1 MRFVADFIG
10 ALREAGMPVSPAES
24 LDALK
29 AIKLLGLDSRQTCKS
44 VLALTL
50 VKRQVDQ
57 AMYEELFDLYFA
69 SVDKAK
75 ETENE
80 IKKQDA
86 NKEFSENSLLAQS
99 DVGDNKNN
107 TQSPDS
113 SDADKSDA
121 EQANAGSALGQALSQ
136 DKDMSLAI
144 IQAAAA
150 EKLSSIVL
158 FTQKNYFAYKIMQRL
173 GDDLLSAEIRSKSSS
188 PEQKNSLEQESSH
201 ENKSSLEHTRT
212 QRKLIKS
219 RARLLD
225 QVKDYVEQ
233 QYMIYAQHKGLKY
246 REEYL
251 QQAKLSQ
258 LERLDF
264 KLMQSLVHRAARKL
278 ASQHSRR
285 RLTRKRGQL
294 DVRKTIAANAAF
306 DGALFHTRW
315 KATRIE
321 RPKIVAICDV
331 SGSVSS
337 VARFLLLFLYSLQ
350 DVMPKVRSFVFASDM
365 IEVTELFKHE
375 GIELALEDIMKRW
388 GGLST
393 NYAKALEG
401 FQSQA
406 LASINKKTTVIMLG
420 DARNNQGD
428 GRVDI
433 WEKVFRRSKRVLW
446 LNPEHRNSW
455 DTGDSIMSEYS
466 PWCGSVEPCRNLKDI
481 ERFFSR
487 LLKYS

>member
-1 MRFVADFIG
+1 VRFVADFIG
-10 ALREAGMPVSPAES
+10 ALREAGLHVSPAES

-29 AIKLLGLDSRQTCKS
+29 AIKLLGLESRQTSKT

-50 VKRQVDQ
+50 VKRQADQ
-57 AMYEELFDLYFA
+57 VIYEELFDLYFA
-69 SVDKAK
+69 GVGKAK
-75 ETENE
+75 TS
-80 IKKQDA
+80 IKESNKA
-86 NKEFSENSLLAQS
+86 SNKE
-99 DVGDNKNN
+99 
-107 TQSPDS
+107 
-113 SDADKSDA
+113 ADKSESESSENA
-121 EQANAGSALGQALSQ
+121 QEAKNNPHSSQADMSDGEGMQTSPSSSLGKALSKN
-136 DKDMSLAI
+136 KDMSLAI
-144 IQAAAA
+144 TQAAID

-173 GDDLLSAEIRSKSSS
+173 GDDLLSTEIRAAANS
-188 PEQKNSLEQESSH
+188 PEHKR
-201 ENKSSLEHTRT
+201 K
-212 QRKLIKS
+212 QRELIKS

-233 QYMIYAQHKGLKY
+233 QYGIFAQHKGLKY

-258 LERLDF
+258 LDRLDY
-264 KLMQSLVHRAARKL
+264 KLMQRLVQRAARKL
-278 ASQHSRR
+278 ASQHSRK

-331 SGSVSS
+331 SGSVSR
-337 VARFLLLFLYSLQ
+337 VARFLLLFLYSMQ
-350 DVMPKVRSFVFASDM
+350 DVMPKVRSFVFASEM
-365 IEVTELFKHE
+365 IQVTELFKQQ
-375 GIELALEDIMKRW
+375 GIELALEEIMKRW

-393 NYAKALEG
+393 DYGKALAG

-406 LASINKKTTVIMLG
+406 LASIDKKTTVIMLG

-428 GRVDI
+428 GRTDI
-433 WEKVFRRSKRVLW
+433 WEKVFRQSKRVLW

-455 DTGDSIMSEYS
+455 DTGDSIMSEYA

-481 ERFFSR
+481 ERIFSR

>member
-10 ALREAGMPVSPAES
+10 ALREAGLQVSPAES

-29 AIKLLGLDSRQTCKS
+29 AIKLLGLESRETSKT

-50 VKRQVDQ
+50 VKRQADQ
-57 AMYEELFDLYFA
+57 VIYEELFDLYFA
-69 SVDKAK
+69 GVGKANATNKEADKELNK
-75 ETENE
+75 EADKNE
-80 IKKQDA
+80 I
-86 NKEFSENSLLAQS
+86 ESSENALEA
-99 DVGDNKNN
+99 KNN
-107 TQSPDS
+107 PNSSQADMSDGEGMQTSPS
-113 SDADKSDA
+113 SS
-121 EQANAGSALGQALSQ
+121 LGQALGKN
-136 DKDMSLAI
+136 KDMSLAI
-144 IQAAAA
+144 TQAAID

-173 GDDLLSAEIRSKSSS
+173 GDDLLSTEIRADANSPEHKSS
-188 PEQKNSLEQESSH
+188 PEHKR
-201 ENKSSLEHTRT
+201 K
-212 QRKLIKS
+212 QRELIKS

-233 QYMIYAQHKGLKY
+233 QYGIFAQHKGLKY

-258 LERLDF
+258 LDRLDY
-264 KLMQSLVHRAARKL
+264 KLMQRLVQRAARKL
-278 ASQHSRR
+278 ASQHSRK

-331 SGSVSS
+331 SGSVSR
-337 VARFLLLFLYSLQ
+337 VARFLLLFLYSMQ
-350 DVMPKVRSFVFASDM
+350 DVMPKVRSFVFASEM
-365 IEVTELFKHE
+365 IEVTELFKQQ
-375 GIELALEDIMKRW
+375 GIELALEEIMKRW

-393 NYAKALEG
+393 DYGKALAG

-406 LASINKKTTVIMLG
+406 LASIDKKTTVIMLG

-428 GRVDI
+428 GRTDI
-433 WEKVFRRSKRVLW
+433 WEKVFRQSKRVLW
-446 LNPEHRNSW
+446 LNPEQRNSW
-455 DTGDSIMSEYS
+455 DSGDSIMSEYS
-466 PWCGSVEPCRNLKDI
+466 PWCSSIEPCRNLKDI
-481 ERFFSR
+481 ERIFSR

>member
-10 ALREAGMPVSPAES
+10 ALRAAGLPVSPAES

-29 AIKLLGLDSRQTCKS
+29 AIKLLGLDSRETCKS

-57 AMYEELFDLYFA
+57 EVYEELFDLYFA
-69 SVDKAK
+69 SVERAKDAEKVLDKEADK
-75 ETENE
+75 
-80 IKKQDA
+80 DA
-86 NKEFSENSLLAQS
+86 PSEMSLKVQNDQTDAADNNSSPQS
-99 DVGDNKNN
+99 L
-107 TQSPDS
+107 DS
-113 SDADKSDA
+113 SEANKSDA
-121 EQANAGSALGQALSQ
+121 AQANASSALGQDLSQ

-144 IQAAAA
+144 TQAAAA

-173 GDDLLSAEIRSKSSS
+173 GDDALSTEIRTVG
-188 PEQKNSLEQESSH
+188 NSLEQ
-201 ENKSSLEHTRT
+201 KDSLERIKTL
-212 QRKLIKS
+212 RKLIKA

-258 LERLDF
+258 LDQLDF
-264 KLMQSLVHRAARKL
+264 KLMQRLVQRAARKL

-331 SGSVSS
+331 SGSVSA

-365 IEVTELFKHE
+365 IEVTELFKQE
-375 GIELALEDIMKRW
+375 GIELALEEIMKRW

-393 NYAKALEG
+393 NYARALED

-406 LASINKKTTVIMLG
+406 LASIDKNTTVIMLG

-428 GRVDI
+428 GRADI
-433 WEKVFRRSKRVLW
+433 WEKVFRKSKRVLW

-487 LLKYS
+487 LLKHS

>member
-1 MRFVADFIG
+1 VRFVADFIG
-10 ALREAGMPVSPAES
+10 ALREAGLQVSPAES

-29 AIKLLGLDSRQTCKS
+29 AIKLLGLESRETSKT

-50 VKRQVDQ
+50 VKRQADQ
-57 AMYEELFDLYFA
+57 VIYEELFDLYFA
-69 SVDKAK
+69 GVEKAK
-75 ETENE
+75 
-80 IKKQDA
+80 A
-86 NKEFSENSLLAQS
+86 SNKEAIKTS
-99 DVGDNKNN
+99 NKASNKE
-107 TQSPDS
+107 
-113 SDADKSDA
+113 ADKSESESSENALDA
-121 EQANAGSALGQALSQ
+121 KSNSSSSQADMSDGEGMQISPSSSLGQALGKN
-136 DKDMSLAI
+136 KDMSLAI
-144 IQAAAA
+144 TQAAID

-173 GDDLLSAEIRSKSSS
+173 GDEALSTEIRADANSPEHKSS
-188 PEQKNSLEQESSH
+188 PEHKR
-201 ENKSSLEHTRT
+201 K

-233 QYMIYAQHKGLKY
+233 QYGIFAQHKGLKY

-258 LERLDF
+258 LDRLDY
-264 KLMQSLVHRAARKL
+264 KLMQRLVQRAARKL
-278 ASQHSRR
+278 ASQHSRK

-331 SGSVSS
+331 SGSVSR
-337 VARFLLLFLYSLQ
+337 VARFLLLFLYSMQ
-350 DVMPKVRSFVFASDM
+350 DVMPKVRSFVFASEM
-365 IEVTELFKHE
+365 IEVTELFKQQ
-375 GIELALEDIMKRW
+375 GIELALEEIMKRW

-393 NYAKALEG
+393 DYGKALAG

-406 LASINKKTTVIMLG
+406 LASIDKKTTVIMLG

-428 GRVDI
+428 GRTDI
-433 WEKVFRRSKRVLW
+433 WEKVFRQSKRVLW
-446 LNPEHRNSW
+446 LNPEQRNSW
-455 DTGDSIMSEYS
+455 DSGDSIMSEYS
-466 PWCGSVEPCRNLKDI
+466 PWCSSVEPCRNLKDI
-481 ERFFSR
+481 ERIFSR

>member
-1 MRFVADFIG
+1 VRFVADFIG
-10 ALREAGMPVSPAES
+10 ALREAGLPVSPAES

-29 AIKLLGLDSRQTCKS
+29 AIKLLGLQSRETSKT

-50 VKRQVDQ
+50 VKRQSDQ
-57 AMYEELFDLYFA
+57 VIYEELFDLYFT
-69 SVDKAK
+69 SVEKAK
-75 ETENE
+75 
-80 IKKQDA
+80 
-86 NKEFSENSLLAQS
+86 KEDQNGIEPSENSQAAQNEPT
-99 DVGDNKNN
+99 DAGANEGD
-107 TQSPDS
+107 TQSSDS
-113 SDADKSDA
+113 SEANSSDGSKA
-121 EQANAGSALGQALSQ
+121 SASSALGQALE
-136 DKDMSLAI
+136 KGEDMSLAI
-144 IQAAAA
+144 AEAAVA

-158 FTQKNYFAYKIMQRL
+158 FTQKNHFAYKIMQRL
-173 GDDLLSAEIRSKSSS
+173 GDEALSSEILAETNS
-188 PEQKNSLEQESSH
+188 PEQKNSPERKNSPEQ
-201 ENKSSLEHTRT
+201 KKR
-212 QRKLIKS
+212 QRELTKS
-219 RARLLD
+219 RARLFD

-233 QYMIYAQHKGLKY
+233 QYMVFARNKGLKY
-246 REEYL
+246 REDYL
-251 QQAKLSQ
+251 QQVKLSQ
-258 LERLDF
+258 LERLDYT
-264 KLMQSLVHRAARKL
+264 LMQTLVLKAARKL

-285 RLTRKRGQL
+285 RITRKRGQL

-331 SGSVSS
+331 SGSVSR
-337 VARFLLLFLYSLQ
+337 VARFLLLFLYSVQ

-365 IEVTELFKHE
+365 IEVSPLFKQH
-375 GIELALEDIMKRW
+375 GIELALEEIMKRW
-388 GGLST
+388 GGSST
-393 NYAKALEG
+393 DYGKALEG

-406 LASINKKTTVIMLG
+406 LASIDKKTTVIMLG

-433 WEKVFRRSKRVLW
+433 WEKVFRKSKRVLW

-455 DTGDSIMSEYS
+455 DSGDSIMSEYS

-481 ERFFSR
+481 ERIFSR

>member
-1 MRFVADFIG
+1 MRFVANFIV
-10 ALREAGMPVSPAES
+10 ALREAGLPVSPAES

-29 AIKLLGLDSRQTCKS
+29 AIKLLGLDDRQTCKS

-69 SVDKAK
+69 SVDRAN

-86 NKEFSENSLLAQS
+86 NEQPFEISLEAQR
-99 DVGDNKNN
+99 DVGDNKNSI
-107 TQSPDS
+107 QSPDS
-113 SDADKSDA
+113 SEADRSDAD
-121 EQANAGSALGQALSQ
+121 QVNASSALGQALSQ
-136 DKDMSLAI
+136 EKDMSLAI

-173 GDDLLSAEIRSKSSS
+173 GDDLLSAEIRKKSNSLERANS
-188 PEQKNSLEQESSH
+188 IEQKN
-201 ENKSSLEHTRT
+201 K

-225 QVKDYVEQ
+225 QVRDYVEK
-233 QYMIYAQHKGLKY
+233 QYMVYAQHKGLKY

-258 LERLDF
+258 LDRLDF

-406 LASINKKTTVIMLG
+406 LASIDKKTTVIMLG

>member
-10 ALREAGMPVSPAES
+10 ALREAGLQVSPAES

-29 AIKLLGLDSRQTCKS
+29 AIKLLGLESRETSKT

-50 VKRQVDQ
+50 VKRQSDQ
-57 AMYEELFDLYFA
+57 VIYEELFDLYFA
-69 SVDKAK
+69 SVEKAK
-75 ETENE
+75 V
-80 IKKQDA
+80 A
-86 NKEFSENSLLAQS
+86 NLDEVEPS
-99 DVGDNKNN
+99 DN
-107 TQSPDS
+107 TQ
-113 SDADKSDA
+113 A
-121 EQANAGSALGQALSQ
+121 EQSEQADSDTNKSNKQSLEANEADNSNGSQTSASSALGKALGQ
-136 DKDMSLAI
+136 GQDMSLAI
-144 IQAAAA
+144 AEAAVA

-158 FTQKNYFAYKIMQRL
+158 FTQNNHFVYKIMQRL
-173 GDDLLSAEIRSKSSS
+173 GDAALSNEIRAASNSLEPKKSLEPKTS
-188 PEQKNSLEQESSH
+188 PEQK
-201 ENKSSLEHTRT
+201 KM
-212 QRKLIKS
+212 QRELVKS

-225 QVKDYVEQ
+225 QVKDYVDQ
-233 QYMIYAQHKGLKY
+233 QYMIFARHKGLKY
-246 REEYL
+246 REDYL
-251 QQAKLSQ
+251 QQVKLSQ
-258 LERLDF
+258 LDRLDY
-264 KLMQSLVHRAARKL
+264 KLMQSLVQRAARKL

-306 DGALFHTRW
+306 DGALFNTRW

-331 SGSVSS
+331 SGSVSR

-350 DVMPKVRSFVFASDM
+350 DVMPKVRSFVFASQM
-365 IEVTELFKHE
+365 IEVTGLFKQE
-375 GIELALEDIMKRW
+375 GIELALEEIMKRW

-393 NYAKALEG
+393 DYAQALDD

-406 LASINKKTTVIMLG
+406 LASIDKKTTVIMLG

-428 GRVDI
+428 GRIDI
-433 WEKVFRRSKRVLW
+433 WEKVFRKSKRVLW

-481 ERFFSR
+481 ERIFSR

>member
-1 MRFVADFIG
+1 VRFVADFIG
-10 ALREAGMPVSPAES
+10 ALREAGLQVSPAES

-29 AIKLLGLDSRQTCKS
+29 AIKLLGLESRETSKT

-50 VKRQVDQ
+50 VKRQADQ
-57 AMYEELFDLYFA
+57 VIYEELFDLYFA
-69 SVDKAK
+69 GVGKAK
-75 ETENE
+75 AANE
-80 IKKQDA
+80 ELNNES
-86 NKEFSENSLLAQS
+86 NKE
-99 DVGDNKNN
+99 
-107 TQSPDS
+107 
-113 SDADKSDA
+113 ADKSESESSENALDA
-121 EQANAGSALGQALSQ
+121 KSNPHPSQADMSDGKGIQTSPSSSLGQALSKN
-136 DKDMSLAI
+136 KDMSLAI
-144 IQAAAA
+144 TQAAID

-173 GDDLLSAEIRSKSSS
+173 GDEALSTEIRADANS
-188 PEQKNSLEQESSH
+188 PEHKTSP
-201 ENKSSLEHTRT
+201 EHKRK
-212 QRKLIKS
+212 QRELVNA
-219 RARLLD
+219 RARLFD

-233 QYMIYAQHKGLKY
+233 QYGIFAQHKGLKY

-258 LERLDF
+258 LDRLDY
-264 KLMQSLVHRAARKL
+264 KLMQRLVQRAARKL
-278 ASQHSRR
+278 ASQHSRK

-331 SGSVSS
+331 SGSVSR
-337 VARFLLLFLYSLQ
+337 VARFLLLFLYSMQ
-350 DVMPKVRSFVFASDM
+350 DVMPKVRSFVFASEM
-365 IEVTELFKHE
+365 IEVTELFKQQ
-375 GIELALEDIMKRW
+375 GIELALEEIMKRW

-393 NYAKALEG
+393 DYGKALAG

-406 LASINKKTTVIMLG
+406 LASIDKKTTVIMLG

-428 GRVDI
+428 GRTDI
-433 WEKVFRRSKRVLW
+433 WEKVFRQSKRVLW
-446 LNPEHRNSW
+446 LNPEQRNSW
-455 DTGDSIMSEYS
+455 DSGDSIMSEYS
-466 PWCGSVEPCRNLKDI
+466 PWCSSVEPCRNLKDI
-481 ERFFSR
+481 ERIFSR

>member
-10 ALREAGMPVSPAES
+10 ALREAGLQVSPAES
-24 LDALK
+24 LDALNS
-29 AIKLLGLDSRQTCKS
+29 IKLLGLESRETSKT

-50 VKRQVDQ
+50 VKRQADQ
-57 AMYEELFDLYFA
+57 VIYEELFDLYFA
-69 SVDKAK
+69 SVEKAQK
-75 ETENE
+75 VDLKRDEDE
-80 IKKQDA
+80 D
-86 NKEFSENSLLAQS
+86 
-99 DVGDNKNN
+99 KNN
-107 TQSPDS
+107 VES
-113 SDADKSDA
+113 SDELQISAADQAANSDGL
-121 EQANAGSALGQALSQ
+121 QASASSPLGQALGNNE
-136 DKDMSLAI
+136 DMSLAI
-144 IQAAAA
+144 AQAAVA

-173 GDDLLSAEIRSKSSS
+173 GDDVLGTEIRGETDS
-188 PEQKNSLEQESSH
+188 PEHKKLQQKLV
-201 ENKSSLEHTRT
+201 
-212 QRKLIKS
+212 KS

-225 QVKDYVEQ
+225 QVNDYVEQ
-233 QYMIYAQHKGLKY
+233 QYLIFARHKGQKY
-246 REEYL
+246 RVDYL

-258 LERLDF
+258 LEHLDY
-264 KLMQSLVHRAARKL
+264 KLMQSLVQKAARKL

-285 RLTRKRGQL
+285 RLTRKRGLL

-331 SGSVSS
+331 SGSVSR

-350 DVMPKVRSFVFASDM
+350 DVMPKVRSFVFASEM
-365 IEVTELFKHE
+365 IEVSELFKQQ
-375 GIELALEDIMKRW
+375 GIELALEEIMQRW

-393 NYAKALEG
+393 DYAKALVG

-406 LASINKKTTVIMLG
+406 LASIDKKTTVIMLG

-428 GRVDI
+428 GRIDI
-433 WEKVFRRSKRVLW
+433 WEKVYRKSKRVLW

-455 DTGDSIMSEYS
+455 DSGDSIMSEYS
-466 PWCGSVEPCRNLKDI
+466 PWCSSVEPCRNLKDI
-481 ERFFSR
+481 ERIFSR

>member
-1 MRFVADFIG
+1 VRFVADFIG
-10 ALREAGMPVSPAES
+10 ALREAGLQVSPAES

-29 AIKLLGLDSRQTCKS
+29 AIKLLGLESRETSKT

-50 VKRQVDQ
+50 VKRQADQ
-57 AMYEELFDLYFA
+57 VIYEELFDLYFTG
-69 SVDKAK
+69 VEKAK
-75 ETENE
+75 ELNKELNKELDKDESKSSENTLE
-80 IKKQDA
+80 TKNDQSDAGA
-86 NKEFSENSLLAQS
+86 NKT
-99 DVGDNKNN
+99 N

-113 SDADKSDA
+113 SQVNMSDG
-121 EQANAGSALGQALSQ
+121 EGMQASPSSSLGQALS
-136 DKDMSLAI
+136 KNEDMSLAI
-144 IQAAAA
+144 TQAAMD

-173 GDDLLSAEIRSKSSS
+173 GDDALSAEIRANA
-188 PEQKNSLEQESSH
+188 NSLEHKNSP
-201 ENKSSLEHTRT
+201 EHKRK
-212 QRKLIKS
+212 QRELIKS

-233 QYMIYAQHKGLKY
+233 QYGIFAQHKGLKY

-258 LERLDF
+258 LDRLDY
-264 KLMQSLVHRAARKL
+264 KLMQRLVQRAARKL
-278 ASQHSRR
+278 ASQHSRK

-331 SGSVSS
+331 SGSVSR
-337 VARFLLLFLYSLQ
+337 VARFLLLFLYSMQ
-350 DVMPKVRSFVFASDM
+350 DVMPKVRSYVFASEM
-365 IEVTELFKHE
+365 IEVTDLFKQE
-375 GIELALEDIMKRW
+375 GIELALEEIMNRW

-393 NYAKALEG
+393 DYGKALVG
-401 FQSQA
+401 LQSQT
-406 LASINKKTTVIMLG
+406 LASIDKKTTVIMLG

-428 GRVDI
+428 GRTDI
-433 WEKVFRRSKRVLW
+433 WEKVFRQSKRVLW

-455 DTGDSIMSEYS
+455 DSGDSIMSDYS
-466 PWCGSVEPCRNLKDI
+466 PWCSSVEPCRNLKDI
-481 ERFFSR
+481 ERIFSR

>member
-1 MRFVADFIG
+1 VRFVADFIG
-10 ALREAGMPVSPAES
+10 ALREAGLQVSPAES

-29 AIKLLGLDSRQTCKS
+29 AIKLLGLESRQTSKT

-50 VKRQVDQ
+50 VKRQADQ
-57 AMYEELFDLYFA
+57 VIYEELFDLYFA
-69 SVDKAK
+69 GVGKNQESNKEADK
-75 ETENE
+75 NE
-80 IKKQDA
+80 I
-86 NKEFSENSLLAQS
+86 ESSENALEA
-99 DVGDNKNN
+99 KNN
-107 TQSPDS
+107 PNSSQADMSDGEGMQTSPS
-113 SDADKSDA
+113 SS
-121 EQANAGSALGQALSQ
+121 LGQALGKN
-136 DKDMSLAI
+136 KDMSLAI
-144 IQAAAA
+144 TQAAID

-173 GDDLLSAEIRSKSSS
+173 GDEALSAEIRADANS
-188 PEQKNSLEQESSH
+188 PEHKR
-201 ENKSSLEHTRT
+201 K
-212 QRKLIKS
+212 QRELIKS

-233 QYMIYAQHKGLKY
+233 QYGIFAQHKGLKY

-258 LERLDF
+258 LDHIDY
-264 KLMQSLVHRAARKL
+264 KLMQRLVQRAARKL
-278 ASQHSRR
+278 ASQHSRK

-331 SGSVSS
+331 SGSVSR
-337 VARFLLLFLYSLQ
+337 VARFLLLFLYSMQ
-350 DVMPKVRSFVFASDM
+350 DVMPKVRSFVFASEM
-365 IEVTELFKHE
+365 IEVTELFKQQ
-375 GIELALEDIMKRW
+375 GIELALEEIMKRW

-393 NYAKALEG
+393 DYGKALAG

-406 LASINKKTTVIMLG
+406 LASIDKKTTVIMLG

-428 GRVDI
+428 GRTDI
-433 WEKVFRRSKRVLW
+433 WEKVFRQSKRVLW
-446 LNPEHRNSW
+446 LNPEQRNSW
-455 DTGDSIMSEYS
+455 DSGDSIMSEYT
-466 PWCGSVEPCRNLKDI
+466 PWCSSVEPCRNLKDI
-481 ERFFSR
+481 ERIFSR

>member
-10 ALREAGMPVSPAES
+10 ALREAGLQVSPAES

-29 AIKLLGLDSRQTCKS
+29 AIKLLGLESRETSKT

-50 VKRQVDQ
+50 VKRQSDQ
-57 AMYEELFDLYFA
+57 VIYEELFDLYFA
-69 SVDKAK
+69 SVEKSKVANLDEVEPSDNTQA
-75 ETENE
+75 EQSE
-80 IKKQDA
+80 QADADA
-86 NKEFSENSLLAQS
+86 NKSDKQSLEANEADNSNGSQTSAS
-99 DVGDNKNN
+99 
-107 TQSPDS
+107 
-113 SDADKSDA
+113 
-121 EQANAGSALGQALSQ
+121 SALGKALGQ
-136 DKDMSLAI
+136 GQDMSLAI
-144 IQAAAA
+144 AEAAVA

-158 FTQKNYFAYKIMQRL
+158 FTQNNHFVYKIMQRL
-173 GDDLLSAEIRSKSSS
+173 GDAALSNEIRAASNSLEPKKSLEPKTS
-188 PEQKNSLEQESSH
+188 PEQK
-201 ENKSSLEHTRT
+201 KM
-212 QRKLIKS
+212 QRELVKS

-225 QVKDYVEQ
+225 QVKDYVDQ
-233 QYMIYAQHKGLKY
+233 QYMIFARHKGLKY
-246 REEYL
+246 REDYL
-251 QQAKLSQ
+251 QQVKLSQ
-258 LERLDF
+258 LDRLDY
-264 KLMQSLVHRAARKL
+264 KLMQSLVQRAARKL

-306 DGALFHTRW
+306 DGALFNTRW

-331 SGSVSS
+331 SGSVSR

-350 DVMPKVRSFVFASDM
+350 DVMPKVRSFVFASQM
-365 IEVTELFKHE
+365 IEVTGLFKQE
-375 GIELALEDIMKRW
+375 GIELALEEIMKRW

-393 NYAKALEG
+393 DYAQALDD

-406 LASINKKTTVIMLG
+406 LASIDKKTTVIMLG

-428 GRVDI
+428 GRIDI
-433 WEKVFRRSKRVLW
+433 WEKVFRKSKRVLW

-481 ERFFSR
+481 ERIFSR